1 MRHMPLSS
9 VGGSRGSGQPTSPY
23 AAPSNRAVNPGNT
36 LGKQCEPAKA
46 DGDSG
51 KARQQAYLVI
61 WRQGGRGYYKTAAIV
76 RQLLLLQPALL
87 GGVHF

>member
-1 MRHMPLSS
+1 MPLSS
-9 VGGSRGSGQPTSPY
+9 ASGSPGSGQLTSPY

-51 KARQQAYLVI
+51 KAREQAYLVI
-61 WRQGGRGYYKTAAIV
+61 WRQGGRGCYKIAAIV
-76 RQLLLLQPALL
+76 RQLLLLRPALL